1 MQLFSAILV
10 GIGVV
15 VGLIVLTVLV
25 AFLVELVKAFG
36 QMGKGKIEKKGDAGD
51 EHRGDGRI

>member
-25 AFLVELVKAFG
+25 AFLIELVKAFG
-36 QMGKGKIEKKGDAGD
+36 QMGKGKIEQKGDAGD
-51 EHRGDGRI
+51 EPRGDGRI

>member
-15 VGLIVLTVLV
+15 VGLIVLTILV
-25 AFLVELVKAFG
+25 AFLIELVKAFG
-36 QMGKGKIEKKGDAGD
+36 QMGKGKIEKKGDVED
-51 EHRGDGRI
+51 EPRGNGRM

>member
-1 MQLFSAILV
+1 MKLFSAILV

-25 AFLVELVKAFG
+25 AFLIELVKAFS
-36 QMGKGKIEKKGDAGD
+36 QMGKEKIEKRGDAED
-51 EHRGDGRI
+51 EPRGDGRI